1 MKQES
6 PESKQGECSID
17 KAYLTGIIVKAMGY
31 TDSDPETSLMYARKS
46 AEGICTRVFSR
57 EIGNP
62 GNNRLD
68 KLIELLSNKDC
79 LPERIKIPL
88 RVIQQYGNYA
98 AHVQPG
104 RESIDRSYIEPCL
117 TALVHVT
124 NWYFHDYLNSEI
136 PAEIVAANNEYEPSL
151 PAPLEE
157 PTTLDYSGIVKEME
171 LPSQLRPYQ
180 WEGVSF
186 LAYSEAALLAD
197 EMGLG
202 KTVQAIIA
210 LRVILRGSVS
220 KRALIITPAS
230 LVFNWERELAIWA
243 PNLVVRR
250 VIGTSV
256 DRRMTYKLPIQVLV
270 ATYDQIRSD
279 GVDMGHDVFFDVVI
293 LDEAQRIKNRHSR
306 EALACRLIR
315 RKQSWVLTGTP
326 LENSLDDLA
335 SIFLFL
341 KPGLI
346 DAGMPPKE
354 VHTRIRTHFLRRRKR
369 EVLKE
374 IPPIIFQDM
383 PLELSGAQQE
393 AYTDLWVARKEKSW
407 EKGLPVSEATM
418 LALITKL
425 KQLCNYDPTSGES
438 VKWEALSVMLE
449 DLSQP
454 YDKIIVFSQYVD
466 TLEFIS
472 RKMGSFP
479 HSLYTGELSQE
490 ERDKVL
496 AVFKDQDGPRA
507 LLMSLRAGGVGLNIQ
522 EATTVVLFDR
532 WWNPAVEEQAI
543 QRAHRF
549 GREGPLHVI
558 KFMIIDTIEKRI
570 SEILKEK
577 RIEFETYI
585 ENADNASVRVF
596 TKDDLR
602 KVLGLSTLDT
612 KGVEA

>member
-98 AHVQPG
+98 AHVQPD

-151 PAPLEE
+151 HAPLEE

-577 RIEFETYI
+577 RIEFETYV
-585 ENADNASVRVF
+585 ENADNAPVRVF

-602 KVLGLSTLDT
+602 KVLGLSTFDT

>member
-17 KAYLTGIIVKAMGY
+17 QAYLTGIIVKAMGY

-98 AHVQPG
+98 AHVQPD

-117 TALVHVT
+117 TALIHVT

-210 LRVILRGSVS
+210 LRVILRRSVS

-306 EALACRLIR
+306 GALACRLIR

-407 EKGLPVSEATM
+407 EKGFPVSEATM

-522 EATTVVLFDR
+522 KATTVVLFDR

-549 GREGPLHVI
+549 GRETSARCAVHDHGY
-558 KFMIIDTIEKRI
+558 D
-570 SEILKEK
+570 
-577 RIEFETYI
+577 
-585 ENADNASVRVF
+585 
-596 TKDDLR
+596 
-602 KVLGLSTLDT
+602 
-612 KGVEA
+612 